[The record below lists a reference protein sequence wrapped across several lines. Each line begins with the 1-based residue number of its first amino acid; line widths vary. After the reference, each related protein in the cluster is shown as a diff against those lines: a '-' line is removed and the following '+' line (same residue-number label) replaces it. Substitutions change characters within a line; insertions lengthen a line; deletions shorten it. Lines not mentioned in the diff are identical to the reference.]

1 MVPAVRLIS
10 INETHSYWGL
20 GLEEI
25 KYMEELLDE
34 VPPMIKAL
42 PHHELIKRSFIFTQ
56 PTPPHFAGRFKP
68 PAINLNVL
76 YASAHIRASVHEAV
90 YYFLKERVN
99 INFSAQSEKKLAFG
113 MLIDV
118 QTFHDVR
125 NHADVQKMMSKTS
138 YAESH
143 NYYLANQGLDGVI
156 YPSCRYTHRMNEN
169 FAVMNINKIDPNLNN
184 SDKFEFSFIYPDTCH
199 VTNLS
204 RRIDV
209 KISWAQVR

>member
-1 MVPAVRLIS
+1 MTPAVRLIS

-20 GLEEI
+20 GLDEI
-25 KYMEELLDE
+25 KYLEELLDE

-76 YASAHIRASVHEAV
+76 YASGHIRASVHEAV
-90 YYFLKERVN
+90 YYFLNERVN
-99 INFSAQSEKKLAFG
+99 NKFSAQTEKKLAFG

-118 QTFHDVR
+118 QTFQDVR
-125 NHADVQKMMSKTS
+125 NHPDVQKIMSKKN
-138 YAESH
+138 YGDSH
-143 NYYLANQGLDGVI
+143 HYYLANQSVDGII
-156 YPSCRYTHRMNEN
+156 YPSCRYTQRMNEN
-169 FAVMNINKIDPNLNN
+169 FAVMNISKIDPGLHN
-184 SDKFEFSFIYPDTCH
+184 SDNFEFSFIFPDVCH

-204 RRIDV
+204 KKINV
-209 KISWAQVR
+209 KISWAQVS